1 MLGVLGGFLY
11 ICNNYAG
18 LDFSIWVMKIYGVE
32 ESWTKEIVIARNS
45 PKPEFRTIRP
55 MMMDGNILILSDD
68 ETLELYDPRRKKFGN
83 IVIKG
88 VSSILEAVN
97 YVASFDSLRDI
108 VKGECVRDLYVKSK

>member
-45 PKPEFRTIRP
+45 PKPDFRTIRP
-55 MMMDGNILILSDD
+55 MMMDGNILILRDD

>member
-1 MLGVLGGFLY
+1 
-11 ICNNYAG
+11 
-18 LDFSIWVMKIYGVE
+18 MKIYGVE
-32 ESWTKEIVIARNS
+32 ESWTSKEIVIARNS
-45 PKPEFRTIRP
+45 PKPDFRTIRP
-55 MMMDGNILILSDD
+55 MMMDGNILILRDDETLELYDPRRKKFD

-108 VKGECVRDLYVKSK
+108 VKGECVRDLYVK